1 MPHRPITSADVA
13 TLPQPGY
20 NLADSVQFSPDDNLI
35 TYLRSPNQS
44 LTRQLYAY
52 DLQAGKEYVYAEP
65 QRDDGNAEE
74 NLSMEEQLRRE
85 VGRFSHCS
93 QDSRKAFHSEHVD
106 RLETIRSTNSFF
118 SFSDNAS

>member
-1 MPHRPITSADVA
+1 MPHRPIHSADVA

-20 NLADSVQFSPDDNLI
+20 NLADSVQFTPDDNLI

-74 NLSMEEQLRRE
+74 NLSMEEKLRRE
-85 VGRFSHCS
+85 VGMFSHDA
-93 QDSRKAFHSEHVD
+93 QV
-106 RLETIRSTNSFF
+106 
-118 SFSDNAS
+118 